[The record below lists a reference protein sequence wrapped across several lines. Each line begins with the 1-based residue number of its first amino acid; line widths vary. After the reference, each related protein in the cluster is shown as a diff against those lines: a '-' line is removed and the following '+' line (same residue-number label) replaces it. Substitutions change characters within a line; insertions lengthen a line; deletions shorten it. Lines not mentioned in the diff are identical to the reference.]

1 MGVGP
6 GTVAVCAFGIIGL
19 IICFFK
25 DCTQTPALMVTVGI
39 ILPLLVLLIV
49 WFIPKQD
56 LRTDTQKEAKLP
68 TDSYKKR
75 TGIFSA
81 LIFLVCFF
89 VSLLM
94 CFGKITTVIGQRVDS
109 ELADINN
116 AKRLKNIQQQ
126 VRNESLKQDN
136 EDIEAQD
143 HHELMGEPSPQRDLS
158 RLHDDELNREFNLPS
173 IHQEDANRPFEFD
186 NNDEDHY

>member
-1 MGVGP
+1 MKPLHFKWMILSSLILNLLSQALAQTQNINTPSTAPTTGNEEIYQGLVMGVGP

-68 TDSYKKR
+68 TDSYKIR

-116 AKRLKNIQQQ
+116 AKRLKNI
-126 VRNESLKQDN
+126 
-136 EDIEAQD
+136 
-143 HHELMGEPSPQRDLS
+143 
-158 RLHDDELNREFNLPS
+158 
-173 IHQEDANRPFEFD
+173 
-186 NNDEDHY
+186 